1 MEHDDP
7 STVDDLDVGF
17 VEGDCASGV
26 TELSHAEKVVGEGV
40 HDETIVSAWR
50 EVLEW

>member
-1 MEHDDP
+1 MEHNDP
-7 STVDDLDVGF
+7 GIVDDLDVGV

-40 HDETIVSAWR
+40 HDETLVGAWW